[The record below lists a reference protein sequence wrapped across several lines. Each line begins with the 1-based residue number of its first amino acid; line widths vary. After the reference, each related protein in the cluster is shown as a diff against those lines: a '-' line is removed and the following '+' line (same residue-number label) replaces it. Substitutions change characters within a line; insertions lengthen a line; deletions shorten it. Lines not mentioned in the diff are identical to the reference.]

1 MCGIPLHGYL
11 GHPRHI
17 PESTERTAVPGV
29 ASGLAVTG
37 TGGDVLFTVVA
48 LTDPETG
55 STGVT
60 RTGQL
65 SDVMKES
72 AQIAL
77 EPSWQPGSAQGQYE
91 PDAEAEAE
99 LETWQDAR
107 AQSPR
112 FNGPDA

>member
-11 GHPRHI
+11 GHPRHT
-17 PESTERTAVPGV
+17 PESAERTAVPGV

-37 TGGDVLFTVVA
+37 TGGDVPFTVVA

-72 AQIAL
+72 A
-77 EPSWQPGSAQGQYE
+77 
-91 PDAEAEAE
+91 
-99 LETWQDAR
+99 
-107 AQSPR
+107 
-112 FNGPDA
+112 